1 MFDEMGM
8 LISQPVAFGW
18 LIAVI
23 GVAGFALFLYSKYNH
38 AGYEKLEDAFK
49 AEVADVK
56 ARMGASFPKFVA
68 EIEADFAAL
77 KAKIDAF
84 RNS

>member
-8 LISQPVAFGW
+8 LIAQPVSAGW
-18 LIAVI
+18 LVLVI
-23 GVAGFALFLYSKYNH
+23 VAAGVGLFIYSRMNH

-56 ARMGASFPKFVA
+56 ARVGSSFPKFVA

-84 RNS
+84 RK

>member
-1 MFDEMGM
+1 MDVLTGQFVQAGSPAFF
-8 LISQPVAFGW
+8 LLLLAAFG
-18 LIAVI
+18 V
-23 GVAGFALFLYSKYNH
+23 GLFIYSKVNH
-38 AGYEKLEDAFK
+38 PGYEKLEDAFK
-49 AEVADVK
+49 AEVAEVK

-84 RNS
+84 RKS